1 MYGSTDLGERKQLLL
16 PLMLEREGRGDEHR
30 VRLPPVDVHA
40 LAAPLSNI
48 GWRGKWGVTGGGG
61 NTVGEGWWRGVMT
74 SLGSR
79 RRPNM
84 AVSI

>member
-1 MYGSTDLGERKQLLL
+1 MSPSYGSTDLGERKQLLL

-48 GWRGKWGVTGGGG
+48 GWRGKWGVTGGAVTRSVKVGG
-61 NTVGEGWWRGVMT
+61 EE
-74 SLGSR
+74 
-79 RRPNM
+79 
-84 AVSI
+84 